1 MKPKEITLRGFR
13 GFNEARTIPIHDRLT
28 LISAPNSHG
37 KTSISEG
44 FEWLL
49 YGVTSKVALAD
60 SKDEYR
66 DSYRNIHLLQPEAP
80 TVKVVVQDGESAI
93 ELQATLSGSGAVLRV
108 NGKIVPSWPF
118 SVDLA
123 KLPKPFILQHA
134 LKDLLLAAP
143 VDRFNRFAALLG
155 FDELTQVHKDLMAF
169 CTKPPLPPAAKSFIA
184 DIDSLFLKV
193 ESEPQLA
200 PIAKSIR
207 KGYSQLSSTRSS
219 SRSTLSTWPAQK
231 QPKRIFWQH
240 LSSKGTT

>member
-1 MKPKEITLRGFR
+1 MKLKEITLRGFR
-13 GFNEARTIPIHDRLT
+13 GFNEARSIPIHDRLT

-49 YGVTSKVALAD
+49 YGVTSKVELAD

-80 TVKVVVQDGESAI
+80 TVTVSLQDGDTAV
-93 ELQATLSGSGAVLRV
+93 ELQATLRGSDAVLRV
-108 NGKIVPSWPF
+108 DGKVVTSWPF
-118 SVDLA
+118 AAELA
-123 KLPKPFILQHA
+123 KAPKPFILQHA

-155 FDELTQVHKDLMAF
+155 FDDLTQVHKDLMAF
-169 CTKPPLPPAAKSFIA
+169 CTKPPIPVVAKELNANVDALTLRLQA
-184 DIDSLFLKV
+184 DPTLV
-193 ESEPQLA
+193 

-207 KGYSQLSSTRSS
+207 
-219 SRSTLSTWPAQK
+219 
-231 QPKRIFWQH
+231 
-240 LSSKGTT
+240 